1 MATLGDMRTR
11 IARELQINATTFAV
25 DIDAAIF
32 SAIKFYQHK
41 DFDFLQ
47 ATPVNVL
54 LTATAVYPLET
65 LIPDRSSVRNI
76 ELQYNRDQQ
85 PLKYRTPGEFADIQ
99 SGFTGDPVYWSIF
112 DDSLYIEP
120 VPALTFTAKVW
131 YSASISLTA
140 SATASNVWTNEA
152 EELIRLH
159 AEVDLLANRIKD
171 YTGAGQAQG
180 RLQMIFDNLNER
192 TVVRQSSRR
201 LRPHL

>member
-11 IARELQINATTFAV
+11 IARELQIDATTFSV

-32 SAIKFYQHK
+32 SAIKFYEHK

-47 ATPVNVL
+47 ATPTTVL
-54 LTATAVYPLET
+54 LTATAAYPLAT
-65 LIPDRSSVRNI
+65 VLPDRNQIKNI

-85 PLKYRTPGEFADIQ
+85 ELLYRTPGEMADIQ
-99 SGFTGDPVYWSIF
+99 SGYTGDPVYWSIF
-112 DDSLYIEP
+112 DDNLYIEP
-120 VPALTFTAKVW
+120 VPSQTFTAKVW
-131 YSASISLTA
+131 YTARVTTTA
-140 SATASNVWTNEA
+140 SASADTVWTNEG

-180 RLQMIFDNLNER
+180 RLQMIFDNLMER
-192 TVVRQSSRR
+192 SAVRTSSRR
-201 LRPHL
+201 VRPHM